1 MAVSFDISIEKMY
14 EDSRPRLLIDMRR
27 EDDYNTGTADGARN
41 VPAENFPAD
50 PASLEKLLTEISE
63 VSIEKMMN
71 EDGDAAVPVYLLC
84 YTGRKSH
91 DTALFLREY
100 HIEAYS
106 IEGGYESY
114 IRYQIRKM
122 TDPSNADTDG
132 KTSGRETDDDGSSS
146 QRTSGR
152 ELCEAGSDPYKEA
165 EKKAERSIQ
174 KTFRRELWKRFI
186 KAIREYN
193 LIEDGDRICVCISGG
208 KDSMLMAKL
217 FQELYRH
224 GIRNFSLKFLI
235 MDPGYNDINR
245 ELVMA
250 NARLLGIPVETFQTS
265 IYDIVSNE
273 EQSGGSSPC
282 YLCARMRRGWLYHKA
297 EEMGCNK
304 IALGHHLDD
313 VIETTL
319 MGMLYAGQIQTM
331 MPKLHSKNFPGMELI
346 RPMYFIREKD
356 IIRWRNYNNLH
367 FINCACRLTESCAS
381 CGGEGKGSKRAA
393 VKRLIKK
400 LEKEDPQIVNN
411 ILKSMSNVSLS
422 MVLSYKDRDG
432 RKHDFL
438 DEYDAKISE

>member
-1 MAVSFDISIEKMY
+1 MSFDISIEQMY
-14 EDSRPRLLIDMRR
+14 EDSRPHLLIDMRR

-41 VPAENFPAD
+41 VPAENFPSD
-50 PASLEKLLTEISE
+50 PDSLEKLLTELSE
-63 VSIEKMMN
+63 VGIDKMMN
-71 EDGDAAVPVYLLC
+71 DGGDAAVPVYLLC
-84 YTGRKSH
+84 YSGKKSH
-91 DTALFLREY
+91 DAALFLREY

-114 IRYQIRKM
+114 IRYQIRRM
-122 TDPSNADTDG
+122 TFSDDENIHEDQCDG
-132 KTSGRETDDDGSSS
+132 KEKADQKIRGSTKSD
-146 QRTSGR
+146 
-152 ELCEAGSDPYKEA
+152 EAR
-165 EKKAERSIQ
+165 KKAERSIQ

-193 LIEDGDRICVCISGG
+193 LIEDGDRICVCVSGG

-250 NARLLGIPVETFQTS
+250 NARLLGIPAETFQTS

-273 EQSGGSSPC
+273 SDAGGSSPC

-381 CGGEGKGSKRAA
+381 CGGEGKGSKRAY
-393 VKRLIKK
+393 VKRLIHK
-400 LEKEDPQIVNN
+400 LEKEEPQIVNN

-422 MVLSYKDRDG
+422 MVLSYKDRTG
-432 RKHDFL
+432 VKHDFL
-438 DEYDAKISE
+438 DEYDDSVSD